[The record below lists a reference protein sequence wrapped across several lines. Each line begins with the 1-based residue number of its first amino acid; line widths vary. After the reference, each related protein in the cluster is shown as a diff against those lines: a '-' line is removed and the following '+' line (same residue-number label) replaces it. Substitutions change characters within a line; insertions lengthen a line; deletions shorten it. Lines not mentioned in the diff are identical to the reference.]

1 MRPLCGV
8 TLGKHS
14 RRGSRSL
21 QVADAAVLI
30 YHTLLASIDHLRER
44 TDRQLFSSQNQI
56 RMQNIAMREAQA
68 MEQKAQAT
76 KKSFVSYIF
85 HEVRVP
91 LNTALLALQN
101 LDGEDVF
108 KDLDNDQAIMVN
120 GLMGSLTMM
129 EKVRLST
136 AERN

>member
-1 MRPLCGV
+1 
-8 TLGKHS
+8 
-14 RRGSRSL
+14 
-21 QVADAAVLI
+21 
-30 YHTLLASIDHLRER
+30 
-44 TDRQLFSSQNQI
+44 
-56 RMQNIAMREAQA
+56 MQNIAMREAQA

-108 KDLDNDQAIMVN
+108 RDLDKDQAIMVN

-129 EKVRLST
+129 EKVSCSLRALT
-136 AERN
+136 NA

>member
-1 MRPLCGV
+1 MRCGI
-8 TLGKHS
+8 
-14 RRGSRSL
+14 
-21 QVADAAVLI
+21 ADSAVLI

-108 KDLDNDQAIMVN
+108 RDLDKDQAIMVN

-129 EKVRLST
+129 EKVSCSLRALT
-136 AERN
+136 NA

>member
-1 MRPLCGV
+1 MPLQPSG
-8 TLGKHS
+8 
-14 RRGSRSL
+14 
-21 QVADAAVLI
+21 QVWRNGRTIVAYGIANPAVLI
-30 YHTLLASIDHLRER
+30 YHTLLASISHLRER
-44 TDRQLFSSQNQI
+44 TDRQLFLSRNQI
-56 RMQNIAMREAQA
+56 RKQNVAMREAQA
-68 MEQKAQAT
+68 MEQKAQAI

-108 KDLDNDQAIMVN
+108 RDLNEDQAIMVN

-129 EKVRLST
+129 EKVS
-136 AERN
+136 ER